1 LGFDPKQIDVVDLI
15 IHALRSH
22 EKILDGEVA
31 ELKDVI
37 DLLKQIVD
45 VLHKGE
51 KLGWGTARG
60 LATALAY
67 AMNSEL
73 KEVDKN
79 VKKLF
84 VSEFFHA
91 LNRRN
96 IVEDETY
103 DLIDEVCGLLE

>member
-1 LGFDPKQIDVVDLI
+1 MPYDPEKIDVLELLI
-15 IHALRSH
+15 TVLRDH
-22 EKILDGEVA
+22 ERMLDAGISEFKEVL
-31 ELKDVI
+31 E
-37 DLLKQIVD
+37 LLKEIVD

-73 KEVDKN
+73 KDVDKN

-84 VSEFFHA
+84 TQEFFHA